1 MKDDG
6 LYRGDGAFEVIR
18 LYDGRP
24 FALDDHLDRLA
35 RSAAA
40 IELEFDRAA
49 LELEIEALLAAAG
62 PVDGQ
67 LRLIVTRGG
76 RRIAATEPIPAHAET
91 LTPRHR
97 HLPAD
102 RDPQRR
108 QVALLRRQHAGEP
121 ARQSARRRR
130 GGAGAARRHRAG
142 AADLGDL
149 LGLAPTAS
157 LRTPALDDGVLE
169 SITRDRLVKALDVE
183 EGSWQV
189 DDLRGAERGLPRL
202 DHARDPGGRRDRRHA
217 SCRAAPGPRTREAQR
232 AFAETLGRELREL
245 TDERA
250 GEMDFQL
257 SDEQKLIPETA
268 REFADKE
275 ILPRVRDNDR
285 AGRFDRELARKMGEV
300 GYLGAPVAEEY
311 GGRGLDYI
319 GYGLIVEQIGRAD
332 SSART
337 VVSVVTSLV
346 GGSIERWGSEE
357 QKREW
362 LPRLCSGESL
372 GCFGLTEPDTGSDAA
387 NLRTR
392 ATKTDSGWSISGQK
406 MWISLANFSDV
417 ALIFAQ
423 TDPEKKHRGLACFL
437 VPTDSEGFTTQE
449 IHGKLGLRSSDTA
462 EISLDEVEV
471 GDDAMLGEI
480 GDGFKVAM
488 SALDNGRYSVAA
500 GCVGICDGCVDASVE
515 YAKERKQFGVPLAR
529 FQLVQEMIAD
539 MILKRD
545 ASRMLVF
552 RAGVLKDEGKP
563 NTMETSVAKLY
574 ATESAV
580 ECANLAIQ
588 VHGGSGYV
596 DDYPVERYLRD
607 ARVTTLYE
615 GTSQIQKLI
624 IGRAA
629 TGINAMLPFEE
640 S

>member
-1 MKDDG
+1 
-6 LYRGDGAFEVIR
+6 V
-18 LYDGRP
+18 
-24 FALDDHLDRLA
+24 
-35 RSAAA
+35 
-40 IELEFDRAA
+40 
-49 LELEIEALLAAAG
+49 
-62 PVDGQ
+62 
-67 LRLIVTRGG
+67 
-76 RRIAATEPIPAHAET
+76 
-91 LTPRHR
+91 
-97 HLPAD
+97 
-102 RDPQRR
+102 
-108 QVALLRRQHAGEP
+108 
-121 ARQSARRRR
+121 
-130 GGAGAARRHRAG
+130 
-142 AADLGDL
+142 
-149 LGLAPTAS
+149 
-157 LRTPALDDGVLE
+157 
-169 SITRDRLVKALDVE
+169 
-183 EGSWQV
+183 
-189 DDLRGAERGLPRL
+189 
-202 DHARDPGGRRDRRHA
+202 
-217 SCRAAPGPRTREAQR
+217 
-232 AFAETLGRELREL
+232 
-245 TDERA
+245 
-250 GEMDFQL
+250 DFQL
-257 SDEQKLIPETA
+257 SDEQKLISETA
-268 REFADKE
+268 REFADRE
-275 ILPRVRDNDR
+275 IMPRVRDNDR
-285 AGRFDRELARKMGEV
+285 AGRFDRELAGKLGEV
-300 GYLGAPVAEEY
+300 GFLGAPVAEEY
-311 GGRGLDYI
+311 GGRALDYI

-337 VVSVVTSLV
+337 VVSVQTSLV
-346 GGSIERWGSEE
+346 GGSIERWGTEE
-357 QKREW
+357 QKMEW
-362 LPRLCSGESL
+362 LPRLCSGEAL

-392 ATKTDSGWSISGQK
+392 ATRTDSGWSISGQK

-423 TDPEKKHRGLACFL
+423 TDPSLKHRGLACFL
-437 VPTDSEGFTTQE
+437 VPTDSEGFTAQE
-449 IHGKLGLRSSDTA
+449 IHGKLGLRSSDTG

-471 GDDAMLGEI
+471 GEEAMLGEI

-488 SALDNGRYSVAA
+488 SALENGRYSVAA
-500 GCVGICDGCVDASVE
+500 GCVGICDGCVDASVA
-515 YAKERKQFGVPLAR
+515 YATERKQFGVPIAR

-545 ASRMLVF
+545 ASRMLVY